1 MYDFSCTLADVVK
14 NKRKQLGFTQ
24 TKLASLI
31 GVDTRTII
39 NIENRS
45 GNPKLE
51 VLYPLLRV
59 LNIDP
64 WEIFYSDLPL
74 ESEAMRKAQSLFKH
88 CTEDE
93 INALLPIC
101 ESVLSV
107 LRSKNTIEI
116 K

>member
-1 MYDFSCTLADVVK
+1 MYDFSRTLADVVK
-14 NKRKQLGFTQ
+14 NKRKQQELTQ
-24 TKLASLI
+24 TKLANLI

-39 NIENRS
+39 NIENCS

-51 VLYPLLRV
+51 VLYPLLRA

-74 ESEAMRKAQSLFKH
+74 ENKALRKVQSLFSH

-107 LRSKNTIEI
+107 LRSKNTVEI

>member
-1 MYDFSCTLADVVK
+1 MYDFSCTLSDVVK
-14 NKRKQLGFTQ
+14 NKRKQQGLTQ
-24 TKLASLI
+24 TKLANLI

-39 NIENRS
+39 NIENCS

-51 VLYPLLRV
+51 VLYPLLRA

-64 WEIFYSDLPL
+64 WEIFYPDLPF
-74 ESEAMRKAQSLFKH
+74 ENEALRKAQALFNH
-88 CTEDE
+88 CTEEE
-93 INALLPIC
+93 IKALLPIC